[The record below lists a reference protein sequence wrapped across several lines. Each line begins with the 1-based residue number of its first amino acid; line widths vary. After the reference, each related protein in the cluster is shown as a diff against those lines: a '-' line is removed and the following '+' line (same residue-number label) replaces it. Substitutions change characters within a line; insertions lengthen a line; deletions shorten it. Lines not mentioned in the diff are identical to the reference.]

1 MDSPVVVAITAAPV
15 RRQRRSAVTRRRL
28 LDAAEKVFGEAGFH
42 AAAISQITHTAGMAQ
57 GTFYVHFTS
66 KEELFTQLVADI
78 SRSLRHEMTR
88 AAAKAPDRLAA
99 ERAGL
104 VAFFDYTQQHPGL
117 YRIVQEAQF
126 VDPPSYRRYYERL
139 ADGYARALAKA
150 ADAGEIAPGN
160 AAARA
165 WALMGVGHFLGLYH
179 CQWQGRVPDAAT
191 LDAAM
196 DLIAHG
202 LHGAPR
208 APQKVA
214 TSKARKVAK

>member
-1 MDSPVVVAITAAPV
+1 M
-15 RRQRRSAVTRRRL
+15 TRRRL

-42 AAAISQITHTAGMAQ
+42 AAAISQITQTAGVAQ

-88 AAAKAPDRLAA
+88 AASGASDRLAA

-104 VAFFDYTQQHPGL
+104 VTFFDYTQRHPGL

-126 VDPPSYRRYYERL
+126 VDPPSYRRYYQRL

-150 ADAGEIAPGN
+150 ADAGEIAPGDS
-160 AAARA
+160 AARA

-179 CQWQGRVPDAAT
+179 CQWQGTVPGAAT

-196 DLIAHG
+196 DFIAHG
-202 LHGAPR
+202 LKGAAVP
-208 APQKVA
+208 AKKAAGKVVA
-214 TSKARKVAK
+214 KMVKARK

>member
-1 MDSPVVVAITAAPV
+1 MT
-15 RRQRRSAVTRRRL
+15 RRSL
-28 LDAAEKVFGEAGFH
+28 LDAAEKVFGDSGFH
-42 AAAISQITHTAGMAQ
+42 EASISHITQTAGVAQ

-88 AAAKAPDRLAA
+88 VASGAVDRLAA

-104 VAFFDYTQQHPGL
+104 VAFFDYTQRHPGL
-117 YRIVQEAQF
+117 YRIVQESQF
-126 VDPPSYRRYYERL
+126 VDPPSYRRYYQRL

-150 ADAGEIAPGN
+150 ADAGEIAPGDS
-160 AAARA
+160 AARA

-179 CQWQGRVPDAAT
+179 CQWQGTVPSAAT

-196 DLIAHG
+196 DFIAHG
-202 LHGAPR
+202 LKGA
-208 APQKVA
+208 APPAKKMAAKKAVTQAVA
-214 TSKARKVAK
+214 KTVKARK

>member
-1 MDSPVVVAITAAPV
+1 MLAAKSAGTSPPV

-28 LDAAEKVFGEAGFH
+28 LDAAEQVFGDSGFH
-42 AAAISQITHTAGMAQ
+42 AAAISQITQVAGMAQ

-88 AAAKAPDRLAA
+88 AAAKAADRLAA

-104 VAFFDYTQQHPGL
+104 VAFFDYTQRHPGL

-179 CQWQGRVPDAAT
+179 CQWQGTVPDAAT

-202 LHGAPR
+202 LNGAP
-208 APQKVA
+208 A
-214 TSKARKVAK
+214 ARKKTTATKPRRVAQ

>member
-1 MDSPVVVAITAAPV
+1 MTGPITITATPI

-28 LDAAEKVFGEAGFH
+28 LDAAEKVFGDCGFH

-57 GTFYVHFTS
+57 GTFYVHFSS
-66 KEELFTQLVADI
+66 KEELFSQLVADI

-88 AAAKAPDRLAA
+88 AATTAADRLAA

-104 VAFFDYTQQHPGL
+104 VAFFDFTHRHPGL

-126 VDPPSYRRYYERL
+126 VDLPSYRRYYERL
-139 ADGYARALAKA
+139 ADGYARALGRA
-150 ADAGEIAPGN
+150 ADAGEIAAGD
-160 AAARA
+160 AKTRA

-202 LHGAPR
+202 LHGAP
-208 APQKVA
+208 K
-214 TSKARKVAK
+214 KARK